1 MAQRELICRVC
12 GAGFPPA
19 SRYCPDDGGPLFS
32 AETLSRLG
40 MQLER
45 YLIDDVLGEGG
56 RGVVYSAR
64 HIALDRPVAVKVLH
78 TAIAL
83 RRDAASDFMR
93 EARATS
99 RIRHPNIVE
108 VTDFGTTPEG
118 LLFLVMEYVPGE
130 SLESWLIRE
139 HRMSLFRSA
148 NIIYQVAAALRAT
161 HEQGIIHRDLKPA
174 NVMLFEKQGRR
185 RVVEVEH
192 DSAEPHFSVKPE
204 GRFDFV
210 KVLDFGL
217 ARIVEPVKAGE
228 EERSEFVDGTP
239 QYMSPERIM
248 GRAGDERSDV
258 YSLGVVFYKMV
269 TGQLPFQGRDV
280 AEIMHGH
287 VYGNLISPNVRVPGL
302 SLDKTSESTIMG
314 CLAREPDER
323 FQSMRELLDVLPSC
337 FTDRVYLRYADRLS
351 GARQAGIT
359 PDHTPAPPSGL
370 YLPRPTA
377 CEVRVRSA
385 AFHEHSVLS
394 SMLRDSGLAVPSPTQ
409 PPVFILSALAENELV
424 GCVGWERYGHWA
436 VMRSLVVRHE
446 LRRQGVGARLVV
458 ELCQRLASQGVREV
472 YLAAGGVQVFFERLG
487 FIAVDASMLPAEV
500 INSPTIAVGRE
511 AGESCMWH
519 GLKDPDKSA

>member
-1 MAQRELICRVC
+1 MPRGELICRVC

-45 YLIDDVLGEGG
+45 YLIVDVLGEGG

-83 RRDAASDFMR
+83 REDAAADFMR

-118 LLFLVMEYVPGE
+118 LLFLVMEYLPGE
-130 SLESWLIRE
+130 SLEGWLIRE

-174 NVMLFEKQGRR
+174 NVMLLEKQGRR

-192 DSAEPHFSVKPE
+192 DASEPHFSVKPE

-217 ARIVEPVKAGE
+217 ARIVGPVPGA

-248 GRAGDERSDV
+248 GHAGDERSDV
-258 YSLGVVFYKMV
+258 YSLGVVFYKVV

-287 VYGNLISPNVRVPGL
+287 VYGNLVSPNVRVPGL
-302 SLDKTSESTIMG
+302 GLDETSVRTITR

-323 FQSMRELLDVLPSC
+323 FQSMQELLDVLPSC
-337 FTDRVYLRYADRLS
+337 FTDRVYLRYADRLR
-351 GARQAGIT
+351 GAQQAGIT
-359 PDHTPAPPSGL
+359 PDHVPAPPSGL
-370 YLPRPTA
+370 YLPRRTT
-377 CEVRVRSA
+377 CEVRVRLA
-385 AFHEHSVLS
+385 AFHEHAS
-394 SMLRDSGLAVPSPTQ
+394 LAALLAGAQLQCPGEPE
-409 PPVFILSALAENELV
+409 PPVFLLSALADGQLV
-424 GCVGWERYGHWA
+424 GCVGWERYGRWA
-436 VMRSLVVRHE
+436 VLRSLVVE
-446 LRRQGVGARLVV
+446 ASRRQQGIGARLVV
-458 ELCQRLASQGVREV
+458 ELCQRLAHDGVREV
-472 YLAAGGVQVFFERLG
+472 FLSAGGAQVFFERLG
-487 FIAVDASMLPAEV
+487 FIAVDAAMLPDEV
-500 INSPTIAVGRE
+500 IQSPTINAGRA
-511 AGESCMWH
+511 AGEASMWH
-519 GLKDPDKSA
+519 GLKDPD